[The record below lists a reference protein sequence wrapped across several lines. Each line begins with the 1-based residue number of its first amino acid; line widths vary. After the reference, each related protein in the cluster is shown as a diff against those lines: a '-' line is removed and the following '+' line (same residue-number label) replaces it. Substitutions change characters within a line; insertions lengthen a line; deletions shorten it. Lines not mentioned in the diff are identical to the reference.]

1 MKNRTIQLCYR
12 KVIDATSVKPWDKLV
27 FEASYTE
34 FRMQV
39 QLFDPERKYRRFAD
53 VLRQVKGADQ
63 LHFLVSAAVMGYVVQ
78 LNDVVPDV
86 VNALGKQFLRF
97 QHFRFE
103 IINSDVQDSTKHQ
116 VAINFY
122 SEPLIW
128 HDTING
134 QLVVSREQVEE
145 DGAYPIE
152 QFPLQPFLAIHFLKY
167 STLQYGNGGKNIS
180 L

>member
-1 MKNRTIQLCYR
+1 MKNRIIQLCYR
-12 KVIDATSVKPWDKLV
+12 KVIEATSVKPWDKLV

-39 QLFDPERKYRRFAD
+39 QLFDPEQKYRRFAD
-53 VLRQVKGADQ
+53 VLRHVRGAEQ
-63 LHFLVSAAVMGYVVQ
+63 LHFLVSSAVTGYMVQ

-86 VNALGKQFLRF
+86 VNALGKHFLRF

-103 IINSDVQDSTKHQ
+103 IINSDVLDSTKHQ

-122 SEPLIW
+122 SGSLIW
-128 HDTING
+128 HDTIDG
-134 QLVVSREQVEE
+134 QLVVSREKTEK
-145 DGAYPIE
+145 DGIYAIE
-152 QFPLQPFLAIHFLKY
+152 QFPLQPFLAIHSLQY
-167 STLQYGNGGKNIS
+167 STLQHGNGCKNVS